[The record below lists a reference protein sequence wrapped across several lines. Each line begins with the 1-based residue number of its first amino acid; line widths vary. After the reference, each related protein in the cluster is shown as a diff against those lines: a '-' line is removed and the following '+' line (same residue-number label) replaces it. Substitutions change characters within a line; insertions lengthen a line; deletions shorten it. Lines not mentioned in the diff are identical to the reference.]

1 MDFILIADILLGLV
15 ILYLLFV
22 EYFYT
27 RKKFK
32 CLRCG
37 DCCRLIVKLNAEDE
51 KRLKKNGY
59 KNFKNKFGFLKRING
74 HCIFLGMKKGVAECE
89 IEKIK
94 PEICG
99 HFPEKRGLFGKK
111 RDRRCR
117 SCWDNSLKIVKV

>member
-1 MDFILIADILLGLV
+1 MDFVFVVDILLGLI

-22 EYFYT
+22 EYLYT

-37 DCCRLIVKLNAEDE
+37 DCCRLIVRLNEEDK

-59 KNFKNKFGFLKRING
+59 RNFVDKLGFLKRING
-74 HCIFLGMKKGVAECE
+74 HCIFLGMKNGIAECG

-94 PEICG
+94 PEVCR

-117 SCWDNSLKIVKV
+117 SCRNNFLKH